1 MPRRSQSVQEGE
13 CKKMNFW
20 SELIKS
26 IVGYGVF
33 AMLFVF
39 LFFYQLKDSAK
50 REESYRETIEALAD
64 SLQVI
69 SDVKQQV
76 EELARLI
83 SESISYFR
91 HLDDE
96 E

>member
-1 MPRRSQSVQEGE
+1 MD
-13 CKKMNFW
+13 FW
-20 SELIKS
+20 SELLKS
-26 IVGYGVF
+26 VISYGVF

-69 SDVKQQV
+69 SDVKAQV
-76 EELARLI
+76 ERLVELMERR
-83 SESISYFR
+83 E
-91 HLDDE
+91 DE
-96 E
+96 EKF

>member
-1 MPRRSQSVQEGE
+1 MD
-13 CKKMNFW
+13 FW
-20 SELIKS
+20 SELLKS
-26 IVGYGVF
+26 IISYGVF

-69 SDVKQQV
+69 SDVKVQV
-76 EELARLI
+76 ERLVELMERR
-83 SESISYFR
+83 E
-91 HLDDE
+91 DE
-96 E
+96 KEF

>member
-1 MPRRSQSVQEGE
+1 MD
-13 CKKMNFW
+13 FW
-20 SELIKS
+20 SEFIKS

-83 SESISYFR
+83 SESINYYR

>member
-1 MPRRSQSVQEGE
+1 MD
-13 CKKMNFW
+13 FW
-20 SELIKS
+20 SELLKS
-26 IVGYGVF
+26 VISYGVF

-69 SDVKQQV
+69 SDVKVQV
-76 EELARLI
+76 ERLVELMERR
-83 SESISYFR
+83 E
-91 HLDDE
+91 DE
-96 E
+96 KEF

>member
-1 MPRRSQSVQEGE
+1 MD
-13 CKKMNFW
+13 FW
-20 SELIKS
+20 SELVKNVIS
-26 IVGYGVF
+26 YGVF

-69 SDVKQQV
+69 SDVKAQV
-76 EELARLI
+76 ERLVELMERR
-83 SESISYFR
+83 E
-91 HLDDE
+91 DE
-96 E
+96 EKF

>member
-1 MPRRSQSVQEGE
+1 MDL
-13 CKKMNFW
+13 W

-50 REESYRETIEALAD
+50 REESYRETIEELAD

>member
-1 MPRRSQSVQEGE
+1 MD
-13 CKKMNFW
+13 FW

-83 SESISYFR
+83 SESISYYR

>member
-1 MPRRSQSVQEGE
+1 MD
-13 CKKMNFW
+13 FW
-20 SELIKS
+20 SEFIKNVVS
-26 IVGYGVF
+26 YGIF

-69 SDVKQQV
+69 SDVKVQV
-76 EELARLI
+76 ERLVELMERR
-83 SESISYFR
+83 E
-91 HLDDE
+91 DE
-96 E
+96 EKF

>member
-1 MPRRSQSVQEGE
+1 MD
-13 CKKMNFW
+13 FW
-20 SELIKS
+20 SELLKS
-26 IVGYGVF
+26 IISYGVF

-69 SDVKQQV
+69 SDVKTQV
-76 EELARLI
+76 ERLVELMERR
-83 SESISYFR
+83 E
-91 HLDDE
+91 DE
-96 E
+96 EKF

>member
-1 MPRRSQSVQEGE
+1 MD
-13 CKKMNFW
+13 FW
-20 SELIKS
+20 SELLKS
-26 IVGYGVF
+26 VISYGVF

-69 SDVKQQV
+69 RDVKTQV
-76 EELARLI
+76 ERLVELMERR
-83 SESISYFR
+83 E
-91 HLDDE
+91 DE
-96 E
+96 KEF

>member
-1 MPRRSQSVQEGE
+1 MD
-13 CKKMNFW
+13 FW
-20 SELIKS
+20 SELLKS
-26 IVGYGVF
+26 IISYGVF

-69 SDVKQQV
+69 SDVKVQV
-76 EELARLI
+76 ERLVELMERR
-83 SESISYFR
+83 E
-91 HLDDE
+91 DE
-96 E
+96 EKF